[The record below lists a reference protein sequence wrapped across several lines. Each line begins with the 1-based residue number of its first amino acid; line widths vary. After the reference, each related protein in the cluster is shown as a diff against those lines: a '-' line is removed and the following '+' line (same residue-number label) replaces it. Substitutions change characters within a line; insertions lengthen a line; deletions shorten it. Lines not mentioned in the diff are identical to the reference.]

1 MPPLLEVTSPD
12 NPRIKRARSLSSP
25 RMVKKHRL
33 YLLEGP
39 RFISDLPPDAAA
51 NYLVLSRG
59 ATPIAEK
66 VASRAAKAGVDV
78 LDVPEEVFASISD
91 TTTSQG
97 LAAVCP
103 IPRTSVRQACSG
115 RLVLVLDGVS
125 DPGNVGTSI
134 RSAAAFGCGGVLLG
148 KGCASAYSTKAV
160 RASAGTVAVT
170 KICESLDLP
179 EAVDSVL
186 AESYLLL
193 GADVSGDYSPPSKK
207 SEKVV
212 LFVGSESHGLSRE
225 VRSRMDHLVGIPIS
239 DRVESLNAAVS
250 ASILLHALR
259 GRS

>member
-1 MPPLLEVTSPD
+1 MPPPLEVESPD

-39 RFISDLPPDAAA
+39 RFISDLPPDSKAE
-51 NYLVLSRG
+51 YLVLSRV
-59 ATPIAEK
+59 ATPIAEE
-66 VASRAAKAGVDV
+66 VASRAAQAGVDV
-78 LDVPEEVFASISD
+78 LEVPEEVFASISD
-91 TTTSQG
+91 TATSQG

-103 IPRTSVRQACSG
+103 IPRTSLRQACSG
-115 RLVLVLDGVS
+115 RLVLALDGVS

-134 RSAAAFGCGGVLLG
+134 RSAVAFGCGGVLLG

-160 RASAGTVAVT
+160 RASAGAVAVS
-170 KICESLDLP
+170 KVCESVDLP
-179 EAVDSVL
+179 EAVDSTL

-193 GADVSGDYSPPSKK
+193 GADVSGDRHPSSKN
-207 SEKVV
+207 SERVA

-225 VRSRMDHLVGIPIS
+225 VRNRMDHLVSIPIS

-250 ASILLHALR
+250 ASILLHTLR